1 MTVGIELDGAE
12 ERFNVKDGQRNLTF
26 MGWQVAAADSQSG
39 QDVRWT
45 ELTLYKTLTGKYVL
59 EKVGRSDVFHSN
71 SCERKSKGV
80 KFDSLEEAAEDNTED
95 PLEELFV
102 PCNQDRGNGPHCN
115 PSYDASPVWVE
126 RDISAATVLETAE
139 QVVESL
145 FRRESNNTRF
155 LSRVSRA
162 LLEDAA
168 KNDPDIK
175 RVISVPNDVT

>member
-1 MTVGIELDGAE
+1 MTVGIELDGTE
-12 ERFNVKDGQRNLTF
+12 ERFNVKDGQRSLTF

-59 EKVGRSDVFHSN
+59 EKVGRSDVFHADD
-71 SCERKSKGV
+71 CQRKSKGA
-80 KFDSLEEAAEDNTED
+80 KFNSLEDATDDQEEALED
-95 PLEELFV
+95 LFV

-115 PSYDASPVWVE
+115 PSYDATPVWVE
-126 RDISAATVLETAE
+126 RDISAATVLESAE

-175 RVISVPNDVT
+175 RVISVPSDVT

>member
-1 MTVGIELDGAE
+1 MTVGIAVDGTE

-26 MGWQVAAADSQSG
+26 MGWQIAAADSQSG
-39 QDVRWT
+39 SDVRWT

-59 EKVGRSDVFHSN
+59 EKVGRSDVFHADN
-71 SCERKSKGV
+71 CPRKSKGV
-80 KFDSLEEAAEDNTED
+80 RFDSLEDATDDVEEALED
-95 PLEELFV
+95 LFV
-102 PCNQDRGNGPHCN
+102 PCDQDGGNGPHCH

-145 FRRESNNTRF
+145 FRRESNSTRF

-162 LLEDAA
+162 LLEEAA
-168 KNDPDIK
+168 KHDQEIH
-175 RVISVPNDVT
+175 RVISVPSDVT